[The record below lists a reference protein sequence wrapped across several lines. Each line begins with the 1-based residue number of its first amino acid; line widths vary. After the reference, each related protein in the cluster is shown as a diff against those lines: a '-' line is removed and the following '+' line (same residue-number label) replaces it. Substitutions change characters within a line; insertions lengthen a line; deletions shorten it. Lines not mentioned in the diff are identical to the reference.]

1 MIEQDIQKITNKIIK
16 EFNPQKVVLFGSHA
30 WGLPKKDSDI
40 DLFIVK
46 DDAKKISEKWPLML
60 REYCFLGLFR

>member
-1 MIEQDIQKITNKIIK
+1 MIEQDIQSITNKIIK

-40 DLFIVK
+40 DLFIIK
-46 DDAKKISEKWPLML
+46 DDAKK
-60 REYCFLGLFR
+60 Y